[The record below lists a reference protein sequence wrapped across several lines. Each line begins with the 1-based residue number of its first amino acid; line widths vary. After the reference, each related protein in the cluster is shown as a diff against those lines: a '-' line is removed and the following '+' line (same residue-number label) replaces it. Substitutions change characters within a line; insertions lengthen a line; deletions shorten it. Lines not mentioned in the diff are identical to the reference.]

1 MRRYHIARKFHRLKF
16 SQVGTNPQKLRK
28 FYSTKLSSYTVFT
41 GIYITDLC
49 LKLCSENNYEGS
61 SLKTR
66 TIAYLV
72 H

>member
-1 MRRYHIARKFHRLKF
+1 MRRYRIARKFRRLKF
-16 SQVGTNPQKLRK
+16 LQVGTNLRKPRK
-28 FYSTKLSSYTVFT
+28 FYPTKLSSYTVFT

-61 SLKTR
+61 PLKTR